1 LAPGRKP
8 QLWFP
13 ARSQQ
18 VLELHVWQW
27 PQCVGLYVLGV
38 LVASR
43 GWAEQVPPRLA
54 RRCGIA
60 ALAAIGLA
68 LLIMALTGVTN
79 LKRDTV
85 VFLGGWH
92 WKALALDV
100 IEATLVVAG
109 SVWLLAF
116 AQRRLTDR
124 AVILTR
130 VSRSAYAAYLF
141 QAPVLIGLAIA
152 ARSLEWPVLIK
163 AVLVAALAVVGSF
176 GLGRI
181 LTRYPSTSTGA
192 G

>member
-1 LAPGRKP
+1 M
-8 QLWFP
+8 
-13 ARSQQ
+13 
-18 VLELHVWQW
+18 
-27 PQCVGLYVLGV
+27 
-38 LVASR
+38 
-43 GWAEQVPPRLA
+43 
-54 RRCGIA
+54 
-60 ALAAIGLA
+60 
-68 LLIMALTGVTN
+68 IMVLTGVTN

-85 VFLGGWH
+85 AFLGGWH
-92 WKALALDV
+92 WKALTLDV

-124 AVILTR
+124 AVTLTR
-130 VSRSAYAAYLF
+130 VSRSAYAAYLL

-163 AVLVAALAVVGSF
+163 AVLVAAFAVVGSF